1 MRISKLVLLPLVA
14 LLLTVSTACSDDDGD
29 DTSSD
34 TTAAATDDTT
44 ETTAE
49 TTAATDDTTSDDSTD
64 DTATADTTETTAA
77 VDSSEIGTTELLEF
91 LNGED
96 AAIGALFDWN
106 TGDGVIGV
114 TYLGVQDVGLYA
126 VEIDEATALTAC
138 ELASEY
144 VFPKD
149 PEAAITIYTGGY
161 SDGTAVVTRTGEA
174 GTCAAA

>member
-1 MRISKLVLLPLVA
+1 MVCKTARMRTLKLVPT
-14 LLLTVSTACSDDDGD
+14 LLLTLLLALTTACSDDE
-29 DTSSD
+29 SSD
-34 TTAAATDDTT
+34 DASTDTAAAATDD
-44 ETTAE
+44 
-49 TTAATDDTTSDDSTD
+49 TTAATDDTTAATDDSTD
-64 DTATADTTETTAA
+64 TTVAA
-77 VDSSEIGTTELLEF
+77 DSSEIGTTELLDF

-114 TYLGVQDVGLYA
+114 TYLGNQEVGLYA

-144 VFPKD
+144 TFSLD
-149 PEAAITIYTGGY
+149 PEANITVYTGGY
-161 SDGTAVVTRTGEA
+161 SEGTAVVTRTGEA